1 MTQLFIGLIEP
12 EAARA
17 WLMEYAVRFPAVT
30 ELMDLLLELTGMHPL
45 CCAASGTSSV
55 RSSSTLRRGRWP
67 APRTP
72 S

>member
-45 CCAASGTSSV
+45 AAPRRGH
-55 RSSSTLRRGRWP
+55 LRRDP
-67 APRTP
+67 AVPCAG
-72 S
+72 